1 VGANDEEDIMAIGL
15 AKDIARSLGRRLPER
30 SKRTVKKVIAPL
42 LFGVNTRGLGADTT
56 MVAWARERSQPV
68 SIVIPSYND
77 VPYLQA
83 CLASLEATCGA
94 FDYEVIIVDDFCEP
108 DNSEK
113 LRALASERVRVMF
126 KAARLGFAAT
136 VNAGMAEAKHDIVL
150 LNSDIVAMPG
160 WLEALQY
167 SAYAID
173 PKIGMVS
180 PKLIYPGGQIQYG
193 GTYYA
198 RLLAPQWFG
207 HLNVGSPA
215 TRPAANIATYNRSV
229 SGACVYITREAFATL
244 GLLDD
249 EYWLG
254 FEDVDYGLRAWQS
267 GIRCY
272 YQPASMLIH
281 HESASRG
288 YSQGKRELASMRYFW
303 RRWEGLFLRRAM
315 AAVSPVDYVLS
326 ERSTPLWRQYV
337 EEQAAA
343 LRGLGREVTVH
354 TTTSDSIDELLVS
367 ELASRQSI
375 KISCDWG
382 ASVPTWL
389 GSLEMGKPAYL
400 LPGLETEHAEEAGVK
415 ARIAAQYKPEF
426 DYIAPNRDA
435 ERRLSESA
443 SWETRGRVV
452 PALAV
457 TGPPPVGPGLNIVS
471 LAAGPQL
478 RRALDDAARGWGVSA
493 HHFDESE
500 PDAALVERMRAAL
513 PRVVVSWQEYQHSLA
528 PLALMATGAAFVGR
542 HNDRT
547 KYEVLDGYNALLVA
561 PGSLSATMAAVNDVM
576 NDEDVWKQLTD
587 NGRASAERAGEQNA
601 HDMDRVLRSIAESSI

>member
-1 VGANDEEDIMAIGL
+1 MAIGL
-15 AKDIARSLGRRLPER
+15 AKDIARSLGRRLPEG

-42 LFGVNTRGLGADTT
+42 LFGANTRGLRADET
-56 MVAWARERSQPV
+56 MVSWARTRAQPV

-77 VPYLQA
+77 VPYLRA
-83 CLASLEATCGA
+83 CLASIEATCA
-94 FDYEVIIVDDFCEP
+94 DFDYEVIVVDDYCEP

-113 LRALASERVRVMF
+113 LRALASDRVRVMF

-136 VNAGMAEAKHDIVL
+136 VNAGMAQAKHDIVL

-215 TRPAANIATYNRSV
+215 TRAAANVATYNRSI
-229 SGACVYITREAFATL
+229 SGACVYITREAFGSL

-254 FEDVDYGLRAWQS
+254 FEDVDYGLRAWQG

-272 YQPASMLIH
+272 YQPASMLVH

-303 RRWEGLFLRRAM
+303 RRWEKLFLRRSIPAE
-315 AAVSPVDYVLS
+315 SPVDYVVS
-326 ERSTPLWRQYV
+326 DRSTPLWREYV
-337 EEQAAA
+337 EAQAVA
-343 LRGLGREVTVH
+343 LRALGREVTVH
-354 TTTSDSIDELLVS
+354 TTSSGTVDESLVTA
-367 ELASRQSI
+367 LAARESI

-382 ASVPTWL
+382 ASVVTWL
-389 GSLEMGKPAYL
+389 GSLDTGKPAYL
-400 LPGLETEHAEEAGVK
+400 LPGLESESHGGAPAVQ
-415 ARIAAQYKPEF
+415 ARIIAQYKPEF
-426 DYIAPNRDA
+426 DYIAPNRDVA
-435 ERRLSESA
+435 RRLSDAA
-443 SWETRGRVV
+443 SWESLGRVV
-452 PALAV
+452 PALPVAAA
-457 TGPPPVGPGLNIVS
+457 PPAEPGRNIVS
-471 LAAGPQL
+471 LAANTEL
-478 RRALDDAARGWGVSA
+478 RGALDEVAREWGVSA
-493 HHFDESE
+493 YHFDASE
-500 PDAALVERMRAAL
+500 PDAALLSSIREAD
-513 PRVVVSWQEYQHSLA
+513 PRVVVTWHEYQHSLDA
-528 PLALMATGAAFVGR
+528 LVLMASGAVLVGP
-542 HNDRT
+542 HNERT

-561 PGSLSATMAAVNDVM
+561 PGSIGATRTAVKDVM
-576 NDEDVWKQLTD
+576 SDRDVWQQLTD
-587 NGRASAERAGEQNA
+587 NGRASGETASTLNA